1 MRTLARYLLTAAL
14 CAGAVG
20 SAQAQRPGGGGG
32 PGGPGGGGMNIKS
45 MIVTSKPLQEEL
57 KVTEDQ
63 VTKFKELAEKQSEA
77 MKGVVQFGGDEEE
90 QIARMEVQLK
100 LMKERLAFVKAT
112 LSAEQQ
118 KRLGQI
124 EKQTLGSGA
133 FTNAKVAKELA
144 ITEEQTEKIKT
155 INTDMQ
161 KEMRELFQGGFDAD
175 AQKKMATLRTETSEK
190 IVKVL
195 TDDQQKKWKD
205 MTGETFDTTKLF
217 QRPMRMNN

>member
-1 MRTLARYLLTAAL
+1 MRSLARYVLTAAL
-14 CAGAVG
+14 CVAAVG

-32 PGGPGGGGMNIKS
+32 GPGGGGQGGMNVRS
-45 MIVTSKPLQEEL
+45 LIVTSKPLQEEL
-57 KVTEDQ
+57 KVTEAQ

-77 MKGVVQFGGDEEE
+77 MKGVVAFGGDEEE
-90 QIARMEVQLK
+90 QIAAMEVRLK
-100 LMKERLAFVKAT
+100 LMKERVAFIKAT

-161 KEMRELFQGGFDAD
+161 KDMRELFQGGFDAD

-190 IVKVL
+190 IVKPPHSFRL
-195 TDDQQKKWKD
+195 FITLIKGDADDAPVENF
-205 MTGETFDTTKLF
+205 TVEFHG
-217 QRPMRMNN
+217 